1 MKERRPRILV
11 IGALPPPYIGPS
23 IATAD
28 ILASKPIREEFQ
40 IIFCDISDRR
50 ELVSLGKF
58 DWPNVL
64 LAFMHIP
71 KCLAMILVRQPDIVY
86 FGISQGFWGY
96 LRDLGFFIPGVLLR
110 KKIVVH
116 LRGSEFDTLYA
127 QMPSMLRQITRF
139 LFRKVAC
146 VIVLSDR
153 LRCVFS
159 GLVSEERITVV
170 PNGIDC
176 TPFGPKEEISAKKTD
191 GKRLLWLSNLFVR
204 KGIIQFIESL
214 PAVFS
219 AHPDATATLAGEWES
234 PELRKRSLD
243 FIEAHC
249 FSSKITFAGRVNREE
264 KLRLFKTH
272 DVFVLPPIQPEG
284 MPWSILEAMSAGLAV
299 VCSAQG
305 AIPDLVRD
313 GQTGFLVEPT
323 PTKIAA
329 CLNRLLSHPELAK
342 EIGVRA
348 RIHIEE
354 NFSKSIYL
362 SKLTRVF
369 AFAMAC

>member
-1 MKERRPRILV
+1 MTERRPRILV
-11 IGALPPPYIGPS
+11 VGALPPPYIGPS

-28 ILASKPIREEFQ
+28 ILGSKTICEKFR

-58 DWPNVL
+58 DWGNVW
-64 LAFMHIP
+64 LALMHIP
-71 KCLAMILVRQPDIVY
+71 KCLAMILVRRPDIIY
-86 FGISQGFWGY
+86 FGVSQGFWGY
-96 LRDLGFFIPGVLLR
+96 LRDLGFFIPGVLLG

-127 QMPSMLRQITRF
+127 QMPSMLRQITRS
-139 LFRKVAC
+139 LFRRVAC

-153 LRCVFS
+153 LKCVFS
-159 GLVSEERITVV
+159 SLVSEARIIAV

-176 TPFGPKEEISAKKTD
+176 IQFGAKEEIFARKID
-191 GKRLLWLSNLFVR
+191 GKRILWLSNLFVR
-204 KGIIQFIESL
+204 KGIMQFLESL
-214 PAVFS
+214 PMVFS
-219 AHPDATATLAGEWES
+219 AHPGATATLAGEWES
-234 PELRKRSLD
+234 PELRNRSLA

-249 FSSKITFAGRVNREE
+249 LSSKITFAGRVNREE
-264 KLRLFKTH
+264 KLRLFKAH

-299 VCSAQG
+299 VSSAQG

-313 GQTGFLVEPT
+313 GQTGFLVDPT
-323 PTKIAA
+323 PPKIAA
-329 CLNRLLSHPELAK
+329 CLNRLLSHPELVK
-342 EIGVRA
+342 EVGLRA

-362 SKLTRVF
+362 SKLTRAF